1 MPILWLWYL
10 HEYNELEKDSVITIT
25 SRLYTIDPWQYN
37 AIVEKKLLSAFMAAQ
52 GYSYGNLQ
60 PPGES
65 EREAGIFGKSAY
77 ELHVSARKHKTSQ
90 LHN

>member
-52 GYSYGNLQ
+52 GYS
-60 PPGES
+60 GEQKKQATA
-65 EREAGIFGKSAY
+65 ERKREQN
-77 ELHVSARKHKTSQ
+77 HVDSKITVR
-90 LHN
+90 L